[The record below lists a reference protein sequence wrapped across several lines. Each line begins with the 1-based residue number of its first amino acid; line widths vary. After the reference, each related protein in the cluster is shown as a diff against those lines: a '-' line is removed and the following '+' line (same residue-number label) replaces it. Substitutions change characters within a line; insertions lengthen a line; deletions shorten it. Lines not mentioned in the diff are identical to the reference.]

1 MAVPPAGTRRTSRS
15 GSAGAASARGLSQ
28 QMVTVSAEF
37 DFHNNNDSYIT
48 KNCSMEVVKLRL

>member
-28 QMVTVSAEF
+28 YQTVAQCVCGVYWMPV
-37 DFHNNNDSYIT
+37 DLLDDD
-48 KNCSMEVVKLRL
+48 LAP